1 MFYHGEG
8 RIRKLPRDGR
18 IEKTACL
25 ASSTRFLRRLRRPP
39 SPPTPTRVFAL
50 TKLSPLEE
58 RVQKVFIGRDGL
70 RPVWRLVLYLLMY
83 RGLRFCLFV
92 LLAYG
97 LSDALFLWRQ
107 TAAEFG
113 LAIIALAPALL
124 MSRIEGRPFGCY
136 GLPSSH
142 AFGKL
147 FWVGALWGMVSLTLL
162 LLALRGAHAFYFG
175 TLALHG
181 GRALKFAVFWA
192 AFFLIVA
199 FYEEFFTRGY
209 TQFTLTE
216 TVGFWPAAILL
227 SLGFGAL
234 HLENPGE
241 SWVGILGAM
250 VIGFFF
256 CLTLRRTGNL
266 WFAIGFHAAWDWGE
280 SYFYSVP
287 DSGGMAPGHLLH
299 SSLQG
304 PRWLTRRLGRPR
316 RQRLSLRA
324 AGADVGGVR
333 SRLSRGEVPGW
344 RFQITEMNVWGGRPR
359 PPL

>member
-1 MFYHGEG
+1 VFYHGGG
-8 RIRKLPRDGR
+8 RIGKLPLMDEPKDRLPG
-18 IEKTACL
+18 ELNKVSS
-25 ASSTRFLRRLRRPP
+25 ASAPP
-39 SPPTPTRVFAL
+39 AIASGVESGLTS
-50 TKLSPLEE
+50 TKLSPLEDGM
-58 RVQKVFIGRDGL
+58 QKIFIGQDGL
-70 RPVWRLVLYLLMY
+70 RPIWRLVLYFLMY
-83 RGLRFCLFV
+83 RALRFCLFV

-97 LSDALFLWRQ
+97 LSDTLFLWRQ
-107 TAAEFG
+107 TAAELG

-124 MSRIEGRPFGCY
+124 MSRIEGRAFGCY
-136 GLPSSH
+136 GLPPGK

-147 FWVGALWGMVSLTLL
+147 FWLGMLSGIMSLTLL

-175 TLALHG
+175 TVTLHG
-181 GRALKFAVFWA
+181 ARALKFALFWA

-241 SWVGILGAM
+241 NWVGILGAM

-266 WFAIGFHAAWDWGE
+266 WFAVGFHAAWDWGE

-304 PRWLTRRLGRPR
+304 PRWLTGGSVGPEGSVFLFVLLALMWIVFDRVYPEVRYPAEISADRSRPR
-316 RQRLSLRA
+316 
-324 AGADVGGVR
+324 
-333 SRLSRGEVPGW
+333 
-344 RFQITEMNVWGGRPR
+344 
-359 PPL
+359 

>member
-1 MFYHGEG
+1 MTRDESGNFRAMDEPRNNLPGE
-8 RIRKLPRDGR
+8 LD
-18 IEKTACL
+18 E
-25 ASSTRFLRRLRRPP
+25 ASSTPEPP
-39 SPPTPTRVFAL
+39 AIASGAHPVFTL
-50 TKLSPLEE
+50 TKLSSLEQ
-58 RVQKVFIGRDGL
+58 RIQRIFFVRDGL
-70 RPVWRLVLYLLMY
+70 RPVWRLVLYFLMY

-97 LSDALFLWRQ
+97 LPNTLFLWRQ
-107 TAAEFG
+107 TAAELG

-124 MSRIEGRPFGCY
+124 LSRIEGRAFGCY
-136 GLPSSH
+136 GLPPGK

-147 FWVGALWGMVSLTLL
+147 FWVGALWGIMSLTLL
-162 LLALRGAHAFYFG
+162 LLALRGTHAFYFG
-175 TLALHG
+175 ALALHG
-181 GRALKFAVFWA
+181 VRALKFALFWA
-192 AFFLIVA
+192 VFFVIVG

-216 TVGFWPAAILL
+216 AIGFWPAAILL

-256 CLTLRRTGNL
+256 CLTLRRTGSL

-280 SYFYSVP
+280 SYLYSVP

-304 PRWLTRRLGRPR
+304 PRWLTGGSVGPEGSAFLFVLLALLWGAFDRAYPEVKYPR
-316 RQRLSLRA
+316 A
-324 AGADVGGVR
+324 
-333 SRLSRGEVPGW
+333 E
-344 RFQITEMNVWGGRPR
+344 
-359 PPL
+359 